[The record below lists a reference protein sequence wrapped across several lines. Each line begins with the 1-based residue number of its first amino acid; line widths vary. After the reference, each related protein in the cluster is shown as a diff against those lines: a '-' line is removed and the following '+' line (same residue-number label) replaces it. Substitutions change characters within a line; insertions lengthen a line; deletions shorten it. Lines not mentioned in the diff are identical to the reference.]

1 MSEKSRS
8 KLFMVLN
15 RIARVLAIAFAVF
28 ISLFS
33 LDVFQPGI
41 PFGRILLGLLIHL
54 IPTYIILILTWIAW
68 KRPLI
73 GGGLFILAGAAYTI
87 FTGTRDLSA
96 ILLIS
101 GIPIMI
107 GILFL
112 AGSGRNRAEK

>member
-73 GGGLFILAGAAYTI
+73 GGILFILAGVAYT
-87 FTGTRDLSA
+87 FTGIRDLSA